1 MNYDVKT
8 VNEYIEAVSKDRRQA
23 FIKLV
28 ETIESSLPNGFSKQ
42 ISYGMISFVVPLSR
56 YPNGYH
62 AKKGEPLPFISVA
75 NQKNHFAIYHTGIY
89 MNQKLRNWLI
99 GEYKKRVKTK
109 LDMSKSCIRLK
120 YFKDIP
126 YELISELCQ
135 KISVNDFIIMYEN
148 TRK

>member
-28 ETIESSLPNGFSKQ
+28 ETIESSL
-42 ISYGMISFVVPLSR
+42 
-56 YPNGYH
+56 PNGYH

-109 LDMSKSCIRLK
+109 LEMSKSCIRLK